1 MWVAEHAQAAR
12 DFLVDA
18 EEAIASGRRLK
29 AAEMLWAAAAHA
41 IIAVAQDKGW
51 PYQYHRDLTSAAK
64 KLAIEYQDLEMWD
77 GGKAAEQ
84 CHIYFYHGRMHDG
97 TLDDSF
103 PLVRYLVGRLLAL
116 IN

>member
-1 MWVAEHAQAAR
+1 MWVAEHAEAAR
-12 DFLVDA
+12 DFLTDA
-18 EEAIASGRRLK
+18 DDAIAAGRRLR
-29 AAEMLWAAAAHA
+29 AAEMLWGAAAHA
-41 IIAVAQDKGW
+41 IIAVAQDNGW

-64 KLAIEYQDLEMWD
+64 KLAIEHQDWVMWD

-97 TLDDSF
+97 TLEDSF

-116 IN
+116 IG

>member
-1 MWVAEHAQAAR
+1 MWIAEHAEAAR
-12 DFLVDA
+12 DFLVEAGDA
-18 EEAIASGRRLK
+18 ITAGKQLN
-29 AAEMLWAAAAHA
+29 AAEMLWGTAAHA
-41 IIAVAQDKGW
+41 IIAVAQDRGW
-51 PYQYHRDLTSAAK
+51 PFHYHRDLTSTAK
-64 KLAIEYQDLEMWD
+64 NLALEYQDWRMWD
-77 GGKAAEQ
+77 GIKAAEQ